1 MALLPVV
8 ARGCCKARTAG
19 AESPNR
25 AERPDPPRH
34 ATEVARRRKR
44 GAAIAPGLL
53 DHRSHGRR
61 DSRQTSWRESS
72 KEAASRTLLLGCEPP
87 QKSAA
92 GFHLP
97 DGDPARGQAAFVAL
111 RCHACHEVQG
121 VPLPAPVAQP
131 PLPLALGGRSYRVR
145 TDGELVAAILERCRR
160 MPS

>member
-1 MALLPVV
+1 MN
-8 ARGCCKARTAG
+8 RTLVLAG
-19 AESPNR
+19 
-25 AERPDPPRH
+25 
-34 ATEVARRRKR
+34 
-44 GAAIAPGLL
+44 L
-53 DHRSHGRR
+53 
-61 DSRQTSWRESS
+61 
-72 KEAASRTLLLGCEPP
+72 AASLTLLLGCEPP

-145 TDGELVAAILERCRR
+145 TDGEFVAAILEPSRGYAWGRR
-160 MPS
+160 DDCTSGRLSRMGDFGEAMTARDLTDIVAFLQANTQVQPINHVR